1 MSYNPD
7 AGALKSDHDKRAYE
21 VLSEVR
27 EATER
32 SIITGLAAAG
42 FDDITG
48 DALLTLCA
56 MRLSRD
62 ARTLIEKVGID
73 GKEAWKSLD
82 ILIRHGYLE
91 LRKNAKEPRRPEIIF
106 TSRGRAVM
114 DEADECLKADRW
126 ALFPFRSDDIVISS
140 TPKSGTTWV
149 QMICALLIF
158 QTPKLPA
165 EMTRLSP
172 WFEASAGKPTQYY
185 AELAALRYRRFMK
198 THLPLERIP
207 NVPGVTYIVVAR
219 NPLDMAISWHYQ
231 NSNLMTADEHGRP
244 NDQRPPETPR
254 QWILD
259 RIDEMGT
266 SPYGRDSYFDKLLK
280 GLLCAWERRADPN
293 VVLMSY
299 EDLSAGLPGEMHRL
313 ADRLHITISKEKWP
327 GLEQAAT
334 FKQMR
339 ANADQI
345 RPLGNSLTRD
355 VTKEHAAFF
364 RRGSSGEGRAQLTKT
379 EAARYY
385 SRAARIVPQ
394 ELLAWLH
401 RDDVV

>member
-7 AGALKSDHDKRAYE
+7 TDVPNDDHGMRAYE
-21 VLSEVR
+21 VLREVQ
-27 EATER
+27 EAIG
-32 SIITGLAAAG
+32 SMITGLAAAG
-42 FDDITG
+42 FGDITG

-62 ARTLIEKVGID
+62 ARTLVEKIGID
-73 GKEAWKSLD
+73 GKVALTSLD
-82 ILIRHGYLE
+82 ILIRCGYLE
-91 LRKNAKEPRRPEIIF
+91 LRKNAKEPRRPEITF
-106 TSRGRAVM
+106 TSRGRAAL

-126 ALFPFRSDDIVISS
+126 SEFPFRSGDIVISS

-158 QTPKLPA
+158 QTPELPA
-165 EMTRLSP
+165 ELPRLSP
-172 WFEASAGKPTQYY
+172 WFEASAGKPTHYY
-185 AELAALRYRRFMK
+185 AELAAQQHRRFMK
-198 THLPLERIP
+198 THLPLDRLPDISS
-207 NVPGVTYIVVAR
+207 VTYIVVAR
-219 NPLDMAISWHYQ
+219 NPLDMAVSWHYQ
-231 NSNLMTADEHGRP
+231 NSKLMTADEHGRP
-244 NDQRPPETPR
+244 NDQRTPETPR

-259 RIDEMGT
+259 RVDEMGR

-280 GLLCAWERRADPN
+280 GLFCAWERRTDPN
-293 VVLMSY
+293 VVLMNY
-299 EDLSAGLPGEMHRL
+299 EDLSADLPGEMHRL
-313 ADRLHITISKEKWP
+313 ADHLKITVSEEKWP
-327 GLEQAAT
+327 SLEQAAT

-339 ANADQI
+339 ANADQL

-364 RRGSSGEGRAQLTKT
+364 RRGSSGEGRAQLTDT

-401 RDDVV
+401 RDDVA